1 MTITRVKLERFT
13 AFRKLDMKVSPGVN
27 VLIGNNATGKTHLLK
42 VMYAACDV
50 TKTKGNLPEKLVGV
64 FLPHEKRLGRLVHR
78 RKGRSKGA
86 LEVYR
91 RDKRIRVSF
100 SNLATTTNSAT
111 VTGASGW
118 MSPPIECAYIPVKEM
133 LANAPGFGALHRRR
147 EIYFEEVYADII
159 DRANLPL
166 PKGPLG
172 AARQKL
178 LRHVRKH
185 IRGNVVT
192 KDEEFF
198 LKTKQGTFEFTLV
211 AEGARKLALLERLIR
226 NGTLLRGAVL
236 FWDEPEANLNPSK
249 MGAVI
254 DILLELQRM
263 GVQVFVATHDYF
275 VLKEFDL
282 RARETDEVLFHALYR
297 DPETDEIL
305 HHSTSDYL
313 SIHPNAIADTFADIY
328 DRDVGRALGRKARA

>member
-1 MTITRVKLERFT
+1 MTITRVQLERFT
-13 AFRKLDMKVSPGVN
+13 AFQKLDMKVSPGVN

-50 TKTKGNLPEKLVGV
+50 TTTNGNLPEKLVGV

-78 RKGRSKGA
+78 QKGRARGVVAVSRA
-86 LEVYR
+86 N
-91 RDKRIRVSF
+91 KRIRVAF
-100 SNLATTTNSAT
+100 SNQATSTNSAKI
-111 VTGASGW
+111 TGASGW
-118 MSPPIECAYIPVKEM
+118 MSSPIECAYIPVKEM

-166 PKGPLG
+166 PRGPLG
-172 AARQKL
+172 TARQKL
-178 LRHVRKH
+178 LRHLRKH

-263 GVQVFVATHDYF
+263 GVQVFLATHNYF

-282 RARETDEVLFHALYR
+282 QRKDGDEVLFHALYR
-297 DPETDEIL
+297 DAETDDL
-305 HHSTSDYL
+305 RHHSTSDYL
-313 SIHPNAIADTFADIY
+313 SIHPNAISDTFADIY
-328 DRDVGRALGRKARA
+328 DRDVRRALGREATA